1 MPRQIKRYGN
11 RKLYDSEES
20 RYVTLDDIAS
30 FVRAGEDVRVVDN
43 DTAEDLTAITFAQI
57 ILEQERRASGFLP
70 AAVLRRM
77 IEQGEAAIHGLAQ
90 RVDKEVEVIRSIGE
104 RAGKRVQEIVGRG
117 APGGKGLLDE
127 LLAVPQRRLEELQK
141 RVDDGVRQ
149 SIDRFRS
156 VPAVERELRRIER
169 SIQRLEQILGRARNA
184 ADAND
189 APAERKEPEER

>member
-30 FVRAGEDVRVVDN
+30 FVRAGEDVRVIDN

-117 APGGKGLLDE
+117 APTGKGLLDE

-141 RVDDGVRQ
+141 RVDEGVRQ

-184 ADAND
+184 SDAND
-189 APAERKEPEER
+189 TPAERKDPEER